1 MKAQKPTRPKMDKH
15 DSSWV
20 SVQSGR
26 GAKGRSKDYGGST
39 GDGSGP
45 SAPHEDSE
53 PEDRSSPSL
62 PSRSHLE
69 RVLR

>member
-1 MKAQKPTRPKMDKH
+1 MKAQKPARMKIVKH

-20 SVQSGR
+20 PVQNGR
-26 GAKGRSKDYGGST
+26 GAKGRSKDYGGSA

-45 SAPHEDSE
+45 SVPHEDSD

>member
-15 DSSWV
+15 DASRIPGPKGQG
-20 SVQSGR
+20 SV
-26 GAKGRSKDYGGST
+26 GRSKSYGASA
-39 GDGSGP
+39 GDGTRP